1 MKGYNL
7 LRNKNYKYVDILLKS
22 LKKKKVKQEL
32 ISIFI
37 GRLKLVKTD
46 ISQVNLLHAKLQ
58 LHFIEII
65 TFY

>member
-7 LRNKNYKYVDILLKS
+7 LRNKNNKYVDILLRS

-32 ISIFI
+32 ISVFI
-37 GRLKLVKTD
+37 GRLKLIKTD

-58 LHFIEII
+58 LHFIETI